1 MNVFNLIIN
10 FYFLIAIV
18 QMNTVDTHLTV
29 TPEFETFDLARFER
43 IKLGSKRLN
52 GMETLDN
59 GTTVL
64 MQKINAG
71 SSYAEVPVN
80 SYFYLNKIYYTDGK
94 IKAKGFSF
102 VYEGFPK
109 GLWYYFDEQGN
120 LTDSIDHDKPFLF
133 TFEQVLKFC
142 EKEGLIFMKT
152 PIDTQ
157 RYRPLRPKIT
167 REHNLVS
174 GECWW
179 EIEWYKGI
187 PIGTIERI
195 RLDGATG
202 KEISRTYMTFKPE

>member
-1 MNVFNLIIN
+1 MNIFSLILN
-10 FYFLIAIV
+10 FYLLMAPV
-18 QMNTVDTHLTV
+18 QINTTDTCFV
-29 TPEFETFDLARFER
+29 ITPEFETFDLARFER
-43 IKLGSKRLN
+43 IKLGPKRLN

-80 SYFYLNKIYYTDGK
+80 SYFYLNKVYYTDGK

-102 VYEGFPK
+102 VYAGFPK
-109 GLWYYFDEQGN
+109 GLWYYFDEHGN

-142 EKEGLIFMKT
+142 ENEGLIFMKT
-152 PIDTQ
+152 PIDWN
-157 RYRPLRPKIT
+157 YYGPWRPKIK
-167 REHNLVS
+167 REYNS
-174 GECWW
+174 ATGECWW

-187 PIGTIERI
+187 PDGAIERI
-195 RLDGATG
+195 RLDGRTG
-202 KEISRTYMTFKPE
+202 KEISRTYMIYNPG